1 MKDVSL
7 ALTILTAMITPAVL
21 ILATTSLIVATSQR
35 LGRNIDRAR
44 NLSERLIKNLF
55 TKKVLS
61 EKEHVYNQL
70 NKVTR
75 RTRLLQRAMTILYVA
90 LSDFVATSIC
100 IGVVEIVNI
109 RFTWLPLVLGIF
121 GSGLVFYATLLL
133 ISESGIALI
142 AVREEMNYVLDVGTE
157 KFNSRHEED
166 DI

>member
-44 NLSERLIKNLF
+44 ELSQRLIKNLF
-55 TKKVLS
+55 TPKVLS
-61 EKEHVYNQL
+61 EKGHVYSQL

-90 LSDFVATSIC
+90 LSIFVATSIC
-100 IGVVEIVNI
+100 IAVVELLNF
-109 RFTWLPLVLGIF
+109 RLAWLPLVLGIV

-142 AVREEMNYVLDVGTE
+142 AVREEMNYVLDVGT
-157 KFNSRHEED
+157 KKYHSRHEEE